1 MRVNLNRSVLD
12 SALERLKLVY
22 GNPKYRPVISFSG
35 GKDSTTLAELAIL
48 AAGAM
53 GRLPIEIVIFD
64 EEIYPPG
71 TSEYLEWFARRPEVR
86 ATWVVNNQPNNNLF
100 SRETPFWYNFDR
112 RYESKWVRK
121 YPDFAVYVAELDMY
135 QVVSHNYFD
144 KKGADELVSLI
155 GIRADESLKRRRAVA
170 SVSKNEGSWTT
181 KPDSHGF
188 KRAYPIYDWTDD
200 DVWKFI
206 KDFKLRYSDAYN
218 KMYAAGIPKKQ
229 LRIGP
234 ILHNSSSL
242 RVLGTYSR
250 IWPHWFDKVAERL
263 PGIRLLAKFG
273 RAAVTPQ
280 RKLRETWEQAYHR
293 INIEEAPQ
301 WIRERSMLAKE
312 KVLQRHSGHSTA
324 PFPEVMNCD
333 TCGKNASWKAMT
345 QAMYFGDRNCEDTA
359 VSEYFVNDLYNFQG
373 EQFFKDNVSIE
384 SYFERTSANT
394 KF

>member
-1 MRVNLNRSVLD
+1 M
-12 SALERLKLVY
+12 
-22 GNPKYRPVISFSG
+22 
-35 GKDSTTLAELAIL
+35 AELAIM
-48 AAGAM
+48 AARKV
-53 GRLPIEIVIFD
+53 GRLPIEITTID

-71 TSEYLEWFARRPEVR
+71 TPEYMEWFARRPEVSPI
-86 ATWVVNNQPNNNLF
+86 WIVNNQPNNNLF

-112 RYESKWVRK
+112 QVESKWVRR
-121 YPDFAVYVAELDMY
+121 YPDFAVYIGDPSMGNTLSSE
-135 QVVSHNYFD
+135 YFD
-144 KKGADELVSLI
+144 LKGHKRFVSLI
-155 GIRADESLKRRRAVA
+155 GLRAEESLKRRRAIA
-170 SVSKNEGSWTT
+170 SVSKNEGAWET
-181 KPDSHGF
+181 KVASDGF
-188 KRAYPIYDWTDD
+188 SRAYPIYDWTDD

-250 IWPHWFDKVAERL
+250 IWPHWFDRVAERL

-293 INIEEAPQ
+293 INIDEAPQ
-301 WIRERSMLAKE
+301 WIRERSLLAKE

-333 TCGKNASWKAMT
+333 RCGKNASWKGMT
-345 QAMYFGDRNCEDTA
+345 HAMYFGDRNCDETA
-359 VSEYFVNDLYNFQG
+359 VSEYFTWDLYNFKG
-373 EQFFKDNVSIE
+373 EQWWRDNVSVE
-384 SYFERTSANT
+384 QYFTRTNKNT